1 MKRKIA
7 LPLTF
12 LAVSLM
18 FSCGSDTPDETPDLM
33 TSIDITTNPMTME
46 TARTE
51 YAVSDYVI
59 LCEVT
64 GVGNSFMSGKKGE
77 DPDRTTS
84 GNTGKAYALHTR

>member
-1 MKRKIA
+1 MKT
-7 LPLTF
+7 L
-12 LAVSLM
+12 
-18 FSCGSDTPDETPDLM
+18 DE
-33 TSIDITTNPMTME
+33 
-46 TARTE
+46 E

-77 DPDRTTS
+77 DPPDRTTS

>member
-1 MKRKIA
+1 MKT
-7 LPLTF
+7 L
-12 LAVSLM
+12 
-18 FSCGSDTPDETPDLM
+18 DE
-33 TSIDITTNPMTME
+33 
-46 TARTE
+46 E

-84 GNTGKAYALHTR
+84 GNTGQAYALHTR